1 MEQFQVTGMSCAACS
16 AHVERAVRGV
26 PGVTDVAVSL
36 LTNSMQVEYGPP
48 ATAEQIVAAVEAA
61 GYGASP
67 GLGDDA
73 LEDTETPRLKHRLIA
88 SLCFLVPLMYL
99 TMGHMVGLPLP
110 PFLDGHENAFWFA
123 LAQLVLTLP
132 VVYINRAFFLSGVK
146 GLVSRAPGMDALVSL
161 GAGAAVLYGLFAMGQ
176 IAWGLH
182 TGDMDRVM
190 EYRHDLYFE
199 SAAMILTLITV
210 GKLLEAYSKGRTTSA
225 LKGLM
230 DLAPQK
236 ATLVR
241 DGVESTVPV
250 DQVQQGDLVL
260 VRPGESIPVDGEV
273 VEGSSAVN
281 EAALTG
287 ESMPVDKAPGDEV
300 RAATINQT
308 GALLC
313 RATRIGKDT
322 TLSQVIRLV
331 QDAAATKAPLAKVA
345 DKVSGIFVPVVIAV
359 AVVTLAVWLLLGQT
373 LTFALSR
380 AISVL
385 VISCPCALG
394 LATPVAIMVG
404 SGVGAKHGVLFKTA
418 AALESTGR
426 IDTVVLDKTGTVTQG
441 QPHVVAVRPA
451 PGVDPARLLAVAA
464 ALEARSEH
472 PLALAVLDYAA
483 QEHITYQPAGEFQAV
498 VGKGLTGQVD
508 GAPAF
513 GGNAALLREQSLL
526 TDAVAREGA
535 ALAGQGMTALYF
547 ACGGQMLGVLGVADV
562 IRPGSAEAVRQMK
575 GQGLRVVMLTGDNET
590 TAKQIAAQA
599 GIDEVIAD
607 VLPDQKEAVVRRLQ
621 QTGWVAMVGDG
632 INDAPALT
640 RADVGIAVGAGSDI
654 AIDAA
659 DVVLMRDE
667 LGAVAEAVRL
677 SRRVIRNIHQN
688 LFWAFFY
695 NAVCIPLAAGA
706 YSHFGLVLSPMLAAA
721 AMSLSSVCVVT
732 NALRLNLV
740 RLDDARH
747 DHTWRHKPVSRPEG
761 AAPAAPADPAACPL
775 PAGPQR
781 VMHIQGMMC
790 AHCQAT
796 VTHALEAIES
806 VHAQVSWENGT
817 AIVTVPACVT
827 DEQLRQ
833 AVEAEDYTVT
843 DIE

>member
-73 LEDTETPRLKHRLIA
+73 LEDTETPRLKRRLIA

-176 IAWGLH
+176 IVWGLH

-230 DLAPQK
+230 DLAPQT

-451 PGVDPARLLAVAA
+451 PGVDPARLLTVAA

-483 QEHITYQPAGEFQAV
+483 QEHIAYQPAGEFQAV

-508 GAPAF
+508 GASAF

-747 DHTWRHKPVSRPEG
+747 DHTWRHKPVSRPET
-761 AAPAAPADPAACPL
+761 AAPAAPAACPL

-796 VTHALEAIES
+796 VTHALESIEG

-817 AIVTVPACVT
+817 AIVTASACVT

-833 AVEAEDYTVT
+833 AVEAQDYTVT

>member
-73 LEDTETPRLKHRLIA
+73 LEDTETPRLKRRLIA

-230 DLAPQK
+230 DLAPQT

-287 ESMPVDKAPGDEV
+287 ESMPVDKAPRRRGPRRHHQPDR
-300 RAATINQT
+300 RAA
-308 GALLC
+308 LP
-313 RATRIGKDT
+313 R
-322 TLSQVIRLV
+322 
-331 QDAAATKAPLAKVA
+331 
-345 DKVSGIFVPVVIAV
+345 
-359 AVVTLAVWLLLGQT
+359 
-373 LTFALSR
+373 
-380 AISVL
+380 
-385 VISCPCALG
+385 
-394 LATPVAIMVG
+394 
-404 SGVGAKHGVLFKTA
+404 H
-418 AALESTGR
+418 
-426 IDTVVLDKTGTVTQG
+426 
-441 QPHVVAVRPA
+441 PHR
-451 PGVDPARLLAVAA
+451 
-464 ALEARSEH
+464 
-472 PLALAVLDYAA
+472 
-483 QEHITYQPAGEFQAV
+483 
-498 VGKGLTGQVD
+498 
-508 GAPAF
+508 
-513 GGNAALLREQSLL
+513 
-526 TDAVAREGA
+526 
-535 ALAGQGMTALYF
+535 
-547 ACGGQMLGVLGVADV
+547 
-562 IRPGSAEAVRQMK
+562 
-575 GQGLRVVMLTGDNET
+575 
-590 TAKQIAAQA
+590 
-599 GIDEVIAD
+599 
-607 VLPDQKEAVVRRLQ
+607 
-621 QTGWVAMVGDG
+621 
-632 INDAPALT
+632 
-640 RADVGIAVGAGSDI
+640 
-654 AIDAA
+654 
-659 DVVLMRDE
+659 
-667 LGAVAEAVRL
+667 
-677 SRRVIRNIHQN
+677 
-688 LFWAFFY
+688 
-695 NAVCIPLAAGA
+695 
-706 YSHFGLVLSPMLAAA
+706 
-721 AMSLSSVCVVT
+721 
-732 NALRLNLV
+732 
-740 RLDDARH
+740 
-747 DHTWRHKPVSRPEG
+747 
-761 AAPAAPADPAACPL
+761 
-775 PAGPQR
+775 
-781 VMHIQGMMC
+781 
-790 AHCQAT
+790 
-796 VTHALEAIES
+796 
-806 VHAQVSWENGT
+806 
-817 AIVTVPACVT
+817 
-827 DEQLRQ
+827 
-833 AVEAEDYTVT
+833 
-843 DIE
+843 

>member
-73 LEDTETPRLKHRLIA
+73 LEDTETPRLKRRLIA

-146 GLVSRAPGMDALVSL
+146 GLVSHAPGMDALVSL

-230 DLAPQK
+230 DLAPQT

-345 DKVSGIFVPVVIAV
+345 DKVSGIFVPVVIAI

-451 PGVDPARLLAVAA
+451 PGVEPARLLTVAA

-483 QEHITYQPAGEFQAV
+483 QEHIAYQPAGEFQAV

-508 GAPAF
+508 GASAF

-747 DHTWRHKPVSRPEG
+747 DHTWRHKPVNRPEA
-761 AAPAAPADPAACPL
+761 AAPAASAAPAACPL

-796 VTHALEAIES
+796 VTRALEAIEG

-817 AIVTVPACVT
+817 AIVTAPACVT
-827 DEQLRQ
+827 NEQLRQ